1 MTHYIGERIW
11 ENHGEKISETNW
23 NIQPGSAVRRI
34 RGILDIWSR
43 AMAAMDSL
51 GSWYGWCLMTRAVW
65 RWIDCVD
72 WCGWTGAGNLIPY
85 VINLYDHDGPWR
97 QGHDCRDEIICYL
110 RTFGP
115 IYKSSWVVWGMLHAP
130 QKASSTD
137 QPRFSDMIPPP
148 VKPPKRWWLPES
160 TSPFLHVASYMPLGR
175 RTWNVPRWGQRAWQ
189 TRCLAQIGRG
199 VHCQVRYNKWGL
211 EDVSLNPKRAGCSP
225 LVPVDRRW
233 WGDLDS
239 DEEEDFVQFD
249 QRRFRWPSLCFRG
262 GFKVLSAKHR
272 GFYQQVHG
280 LGLC

>member
-1 MTHYIGERIW
+1 MMGPGERGRER
-11 ENHGEKISETNW
+11 ENHD
-23 NIQPGSAVRRI
+23 VR
-34 RGILDIWSR
+34 
-43 AMAAMDSL
+43 AHH
-51 GSWYGWCLMTRAVW
+51 LMT
-65 RWIDCVD
+65 
-72 WCGWTGAGNLIPY
+72 
-85 VINLYDHDGPWR
+85 
-97 QGHDCRDEIICYL
+97 CRDMTVGMKSFAICEPFAL
-110 RTFGP
+110 FT
-115 IYKSSWVVWGMLHAP
+115 KSSWVVWGMLHAP

-148 VKPPKRWWLPES
+148 VKPPKGWSLPES

-199 VHCQVRYNKWGL
+199 VQCQVRYNKWGL

-262 GFKVLSAKHR
+262 GFKR
-272 GFYQQVHG
+272 
-280 LGLC
+280 